1 MKPPISMKRPLSTI
15 GLIQSGDLRVVPMI
29 AVDFSLGNLT
39 FEENTCLHSTNPNKP
54 NDYRDLLQMLA
65 GCYANILNLPIFG
78 FGAKTSPYSTKT
90 CPMFPLSRSIRNPF
104 TPNHSQTLDQAYSD
118 CLSMLEL
125 SVPVNLTPLFT
136 FFKQL
141 GEHQKKRLARRAKE
155 VPDMKNTVDSFYVL
169 YVLSTGIVDDV
180 ANLIKFVTEND
191 WGKLPLQV

>member
-1 MKPPISMKRPLSTI
+1 
-15 GLIQSGDLRVVPMI
+15 MI
-29 AVDFSLGNLT
+29 AIDFSLGNLT
-39 FEENTCLHSTNPNKP
+39 FEENSCLHSTNPNKP

-65 GCYANILNLPIFG
+65 GSYANILNLPIFG

-104 TPNHSQTLDQAYSD
+104 TPNHNQTLDQAYSD

-141 GEHQKKRLARRAKE
+141 GEH
-155 VPDMKNTVDSFYVL
+155 
-169 YVLSTGIVDDV
+169 
-180 ANLIKFVTEND
+180 
-191 WGKLPLQV
+191 